1 MIELSDDNIPL
12 YSSTKDEPLTSTDK
26 PTILTSEP
34 IEMAVVIPEL
44 KTVTEPEKQVDFGNG
59 LYALKPTIP
68 VKAPNSK
75 PLYIDIEKLLTN
87 HSETEATEIISKVE
101 TGNLQDEKL
110 QELILDGTLSDSQP
124 VNVKQKKNII
134 NSLVNFLYNLIYK

>member
-1 MIELSDDNIPL
+1 MIEIQTDEQPL

-68 VKAPNSK
+68 VKTPDNK
-75 PLYIDIEKLLTN
+75 KLYIDLEKLLTKYN
-87 HSETEATEIISKVE
+87 EAEAKEIISKVE
-101 TGNLQDEKL
+101 NNDIDDNTLQS
-110 QELILDGTLSDSQP
+110 LILDNIISDTQP
-124 VNVKQKKNII
+124 TKEKKTKNII
-134 NSLVNFLYNLIYK
+134 SSFVNFIYNLIYL